1 MAILT
6 PTDISGRVVWLGVV
20 HDRAVTLEAEP
31 VETLTL
37 DWAGPVGDCHAGLTR
52 PSCSRVKL
60 QHPRGTEIRNTR
72 QLSMLS
78 AEELAAVAQAM
89 DIPRIA
95 PEWTGANIVFEGIP
109 DFTQVPPG
117 SRLVFEDGTT
127 LAVDM
132 ENGPCR
138 FVGEVIER
146 HHPVKGG
153 AFPRLAAGRRGVTG
167 WVERPGVVALG
178 AAARLHIPPQRL
190 YAPAAQRARAAE

>member
-6 PTDISGRVVWLGVV
+6 PTDISGRVVFLGVV
-20 HDRAVTLEAEP
+20 HDRAVTLESAP

-78 AEELAAVAQAM
+78 VEELSAVARAM

-95 PEWTGANIVFEGIP
+95 PEWTGATVVFEGIP

-117 SRLVFEDGTT
+117 SRLIFADGTA

-146 HHPVKGG
+146 HHPGKGG

-167 WVERPGVVALG
+167 WVERPGMVALG
-178 AAARLHIPPQRL
+178 AVARLHVPPQRI
-190 YAPAAQRARAAE
+190 YAHAGRARAAE

>member
-167 WVERPGVVALG
+167 WVERPGQVAPG
-178 AAARLHIPPQRL
+178 ATARLHIPPQRI
-190 YAPAAQRARAAE
+190 YGHAGRAQAAQ